1 MTISSFPSVVSKR
14 SGIRRRWSYFAAA
27 ALLALLCGCATEEKL
42 PAEDLEVPLL
52 YGDLIKVLQDP
63 TIKPNSKEK
72 YEAAKELITKVDFT
86 LARELKTLNTIFYH
100 GDALIDTPDQP
111 DRTVIFYYP
120 YNGHYVRLTF
130 YTYQTLVLRAKI
142 DEK

>member
-1 MTISSFPSVVSKR
+1 MTSSVFPSVVSKR

-63 TIKPNSKEK
+63 NIKPNSKEK
-72 YEAAKELITKVDFT
+72 YEAAKELI
-86 LARELKTLNTIFYH
+86 LSRPELEGY
-100 GDALIDTPDQP
+100 LITDTGTWTSDG
-111 DRTVIFYYP
+111 FK
-120 YNGHYVRLTF
+120 
-130 YTYQTLVLRAKI
+130 LRI
-142 DEK
+142 P